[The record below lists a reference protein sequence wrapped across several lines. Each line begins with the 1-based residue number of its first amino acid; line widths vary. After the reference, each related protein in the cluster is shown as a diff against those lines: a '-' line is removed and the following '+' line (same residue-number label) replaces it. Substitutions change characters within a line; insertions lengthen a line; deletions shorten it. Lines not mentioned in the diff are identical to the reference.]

1 MKYGN
6 KIGDNIQL
14 RILSQQDYDDYIK
27 LQKEVSPF
35 RSAFMD
41 IDFFIR
47 AWNDM
52 FASGRF
58 VYAIQDV
65 GEAKFCGYCAIR
77 DCRKERPEIEI
88 ELLKEYRKKGIGYT
102 ALCLLINKITNEY
115 KVTDFVY
122 CTDSDNYASQALVQK
137 LGDKPNGLKRFF
149 FLSGEEIEKFENEHL
164 GLVDNKLTEV
174 ARKFNVEPSKLLTHI
189 LVYHINVEEH
199 QKLMNVL

>member
-1 MKYGN
+1 MRDGKMMQN
-6 KIGDNIQL
+6 NIQL

-41 IDFFIR
+41 IDFCIR

-52 FASGRF
+52 FESGRL
-58 VYAIQDV
+58 VYAIQDK
-65 GEAKFCGYCAIR
+65 AKFCGYCAIK
-77 DCRKERPEIEI
+77 DCRKEKPEIEI

-137 LGDKPNGLKRFF
+137 LGGKPNGLKRFF
-149 FLSGEEIEKFENEHL
+149 FLCEEEVEKFEKEHL
-164 GLVDNKLTEV
+164 GLIDNKLTEL
-174 ARKFNVEPSKLLTHI
+174 AREFNVEPRKLLTHI

-199 QKLMNVL
+199 QKLMNML

>member
-1 MKYGN
+1 MRDGKMMQN
-6 KIGDNIQL
+6 NIQL

-41 IDFFIR
+41 IDFCIR

-52 FASGRF
+52 FESGRL
-58 VYAIQDV
+58 VYASQDK
-65 GEAKFCGYCAIR
+65 AKFCGYCAIK
-77 DCRKERPEIEI
+77 DCRKEKPESEI

-122 CTDSDNYASQALVQK
+122 CTDSHKKKNLF
-137 LGDKPNGLKRFF
+137 KPFGLPPNFCT
-149 FLSGEEIEKFENEHL
+149 GAC
-164 GLVDNKLTEV
+164 D
-174 ARKFNVEPSKLLTHI
+174 A
-189 LVYHINVEEH
+189 
-199 QKLMNVL
+199 